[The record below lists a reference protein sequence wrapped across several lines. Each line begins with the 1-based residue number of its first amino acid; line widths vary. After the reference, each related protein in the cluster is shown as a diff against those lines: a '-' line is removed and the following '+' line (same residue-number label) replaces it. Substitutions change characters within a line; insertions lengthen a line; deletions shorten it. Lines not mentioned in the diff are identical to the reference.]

1 MPIGFAK
8 QHRLLAVRRE
18 GDVGRWWRWP
28 IRSTWARS
36 TICARSSGAEVQP
49 VLVPSQRILE
59 VINEV
64 YGRKQDKGGDLGE
77 KGEEEDERAA
87 SEELVDILEITD
99 EAPIIRWVNSLHVQR
114 GQGARQRYPHRAGRE
129 GGAWSATAS
138 TACSTSRARRRG
150 SSCPRSSRA

>member
-1 MPIGFAK
+1 MVAMADPLDMGALDDLRM
-8 QHRLLAVRRE
+8 QL
-18 GDVGRWWRWP
+18 
-28 IRSTWARS
+28 
-36 TICARSSGAEVQP
+36 GAEVQP
-49 VLVPSQRILE
+49 VLVPAQRILE
-59 VINEV
+59 VINDV
-64 YGRKQDKGGDLGE
+64 YGRKHDKGGDLGE
-77 KGEEEDERAA
+77 KGEEEDEGG

-114 GQGARQRYPHRAGRE
+114 GQGAGQRHPHRAGRE